1 MMDKTYIQDQG
12 ILELYVLGE
21 LNESEQQQ
29 VEEAL
34 TQYPDLRSELE
45 RIEIK
50 FETLAFEQAIE
61 APDSVKN
68 ALLKEASLMNSKTL
82 PLSYTKN
89 NGSYMAIAASI
100 TGLLLVGSIYLYLE
114 WTTAKNK
121 LKLVEDQNKELNIK
135 IDDLA
140 NDLDTTRSLFALI
153 NNPNTEKY
161 ILKGN
166 ELMPDAKVISY
177 VNNSE
182 KSVVIN
188 TEYLPEL
195 DNEHDYQM
203 WADVQGE
210 MIDMG
215 IIDTHQTMLAM
226 NYIEN
231 SESLNITIEPAG
243 GNDHP
248 TVSKLITNVYLK

>member
-1 MMDKTYIQDQG
+1 MDKTYILEQG

-21 LNESEQQQ
+21 LNDSEQQQ
-29 VEEAL
+29 VEDILYQNPELKA
-34 TQYPDLRSELE
+34 ELE
-45 RIEIK
+45 RIEMK
-50 FETLAFEQAIE
+50 FEALAFEQAIE
-61 APDSVKN
+61 APKSVKN
-68 ALLKEASLMNSKTL
+68 ELMYQVSNKASKTI
-82 PLSYTKN
+82 PLKQN
-89 NGSYMAIAASI
+89 NKRYLGIAASI
-100 TGLLLVGSIYLYLE
+100 SALLLIGSVYFYSE
-114 WTTAKNK
+114 WNTAKQQ
-121 LKLVEDQNKELNIK
+121 LKLVEDQNSELNNK
-135 IDDLA
+135 IDNLAKDL
-140 NDLDTTRSLFALI
+140 NTTKSVLASI

-177 VNNSE
+177 VNFAE

-195 DNEHDYQM
+195 DEEHDYQM
-203 WADVQGE
+203 WADVKGE

-215 IIDTHQTMLAM
+215 IIDTNQVMLAM

-248 TVSKLITNVYLK
+248 TVSQLITNVYLK